1 MYVFVCIVYEIYMN
15 VCRKVY
21 IYCAYLYELYECLY
35 DCICECIYWRD
46 NEDQTLL
53 TKIMNITDH
62 GRWCKRMRR
71 YLLSRQWNI
80 DFTWLSRQNRIS
92 PNIKVMWKN
101 DTLSVIKTMK
111 SNATDYQGSVKRMNQ
126 MLPIIEATWRDGT
139 LSVYQDNETEC
150 YTTIMRRIA

>member
-1 MYVFVCIVYEIYMN
+1 MKSN
-15 VCRKVY
+15 
-21 IYCAYLYELYECLY
+21 
-35 DCICECIYWRD
+35 
-46 NEDQTLL
+46 T
-53 TKIMNITDH
+53 TDYQ
-62 GRWCKRMRR
+62 GSETRMRH
-71 YLLSRQWNI
+71 YLLSRQWNK
-80 DFTWLSRQNRIS
+80 DFTWLSRQNWIS

-111 SNATDYQGSVKRMNQ
+111 SNTTDYQGSVKRMNQ